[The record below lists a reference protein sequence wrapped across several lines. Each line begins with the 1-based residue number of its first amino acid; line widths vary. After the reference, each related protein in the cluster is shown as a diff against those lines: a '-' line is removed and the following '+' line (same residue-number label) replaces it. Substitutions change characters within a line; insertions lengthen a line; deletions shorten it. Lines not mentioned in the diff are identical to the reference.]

1 MTAARSRLV
10 EPAVWLCLL
19 ALFGALLAREA
30 AANARLQAQV
40 PLAAKELYQAIA
52 TSQQKLQLVDVRAAL
67 DDYQDTHVPGAIPF
81 PGCDASKAPP
91 GAAER
96 VLASVPTIIISADG
110 DPAAYA
116 ACARHFT
123 QARNLA
129 GGLDAWVDANLPEDS
144 GEYVPPKPAA
154 GGGCL

>member
-1 MTAARSRLV
+1 MTADRRRLV
-10 EPAVWLCLL
+10 EPAVWFCVM
-19 ALFGALLAREA
+19 ALFGALVAREA
-30 AANARLQAQV
+30 AANARLQTQV

-52 TSQQKLQLVDVRAAL
+52 TSQHKLQLVDVRAAL

-110 DPAAYA
+110 DPAAFA
-116 ACARHFT
+116 ACAQHFT

-144 GEYVPPKPAA
+144 GEYVPPKSAT